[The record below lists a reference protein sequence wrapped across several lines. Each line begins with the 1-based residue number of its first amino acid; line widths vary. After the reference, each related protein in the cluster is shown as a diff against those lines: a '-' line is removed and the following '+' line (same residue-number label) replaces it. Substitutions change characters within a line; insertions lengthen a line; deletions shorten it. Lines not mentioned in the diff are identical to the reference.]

1 MSTPSKKKKTISD
14 AEFDR
19 RFDKGE
25 DVSDYLDVKNAI
37 VVKRVNVDLP
47 TWMIQLL
54 DQEASRLNI
63 SRQAVIKILINNHL
77 MSLKKTG

>member
-1 MSTPSKKKKTISD
+1 MSTPSKKKKAISD
-14 AEFDR
+14 TEFDR

-25 DVSDYLDVKNAI
+25 DVSDYLDLKNAI

-54 DQEASRLNI
+54 DQEAGRLNI